1 MRRLAV
7 SMTVVAMSVCAAN
20 TVAATYRSETY
31 SLVADLLNTM
41 VAVRF
46 PDIAMREPIEGV
58 ELDGTEIALVDS
70 KEIAKPKEPG
80 CFQISEISVKDWR
93 F

>member
-7 SMTVVAMSVCAAN
+7 SMTAVAMLVCAAN

-31 SLVADLLNTM
+31 TLVAELLNMM

-46 PDIAMREPIEGV
+46 PDIAMREPIEGSAV
-58 ELDGTEIALVDS
+58 EDE
-70 KEIAKPKEPG
+70 
-80 CFQISEISVKDWR
+80 
-93 F
+93 